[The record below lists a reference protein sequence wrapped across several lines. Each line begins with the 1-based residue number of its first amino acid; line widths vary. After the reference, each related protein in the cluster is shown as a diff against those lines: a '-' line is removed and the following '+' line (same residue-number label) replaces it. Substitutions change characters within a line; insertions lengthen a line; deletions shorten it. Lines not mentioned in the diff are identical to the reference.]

1 MRRFQQK
8 LIVPAA
14 SRPLIDRSQ
23 LAERLEESISGRRVV
38 ALAAPAGWGKTTALS
53 QWSTRTALPIA
64 WYTLDSGDSDPS
76 VFLDY
81 LLHSIADYIPEI
93 DDLITRLSTAPANE
107 LPHLYQAAALGV
119 AAAAAPFA
127 LVLDDFHALGD
138 DASATGP
145 ALINGFLASIAEYAP
160 NCHLVVASRTPPA
173 LYGMVRL
180 IAQQRAAVFDYTA
193 LQFSP
198 GDVQRL
204 AGITAGMMLSDMS
217 AQHLTNQLGGWVT
230 GIVLSLDQV
239 RAQRTSDDSFSEQL
253 ESRAA
258 DQPLVEADTG
268 RVYAF
273 LAEQVIAPLPLTL
286 QLFLED
292 TSVLT
297 DLSPRRCDTL
307 RGTTDSGMMLDEVRQ
322 YGLFVTS
329 RAGWLSYHSLFREF
343 LRTRLARDPRREER
357 MLRMAAEIYAAED
370 EIEAAL
376 ECYLSVGAL
385 TEAIALLRES
395 VARYRRFSRQT
406 TLLSC
411 FDRLA
416 AALSE
421 QAGRG
426 GRQEHTQVMPADLL
440 IEQARVYSDLALWE
454 RAYLSIQLAETLGT
468 QEQRWEAQIVHAELF
483 RIQGHHI
490 NAQNQLETVPFDQ
503 LPNALK
509 MIYCLRRGQICAMA
523 GRSQEAIDALEQ
535 AYRLTQRSL
544 EADNPNVLADIHDN
558 LGWAYYVQGQL
569 TLALRHMQR
578 ADTCW
583 QTTGNS
589 GRRAMTLNNI
599 GVILTEEGK
608 VGEARETFE
617 LGLDIARKTG
627 RVREEA
633 SLQCSIAELDLT
645 EGNFV
650 RSYQQFAHA
659 YASSE
664 KASLYDVIEDTA
676 VGAAWCASL
685 AALHEDYERW
695 RSVAESVLTPDRPA
709 TTGRLLLCELH
720 QVIHEGTIDRLQAT
734 ALLDQLSAIDEH
746 LGLIERAYVCLA
758 QTILANPGEEM
769 LRSWQRF
776 EEHAKRLHTN
786 LLLHLLKPHHATLA
800 QAARISPF
808 AAQLLRVVDQPKRVR
823 WHIQVLGGFFCW
835 IDSRPADLSVL
846 HRALLTRL
854 LDAGPPG
861 VAVERLWESVWG
873 DTDLSMTALHQAMRR
888 LRVQTGLSTAV
899 RDGTCAIWGDWEQIV
914 YDVRDLERTLDEPLS
929 QQMIDRAIKLYRG
942 EFLPGALAG
951 TSLWVE
957 SRRTQLQER
966 FLNTLE
972 LYASSIEAEQ
982 PQLALQYYQRAL
994 QIDGCRE
1001 QTAVALMRL
1010 AARFGNRS
1018 LVNSTFEHLTGS
1030 LRILGASP
1038 AATTTALYRQLH

>member
-14 SRPLIDRSQ
+14 SRPLIDRAD
-23 LAERLEESISGRRVV
+23 LVDRLEQSITSRRVV
-38 ALAAPAGWGKTTALS
+38 ALAAPAGWGKTTVLS
-53 QWSTRTALPIA
+53 QWSVKTTLPIA

-81 LLHSIADYIPEI
+81 LLHSVADYIPDI
-93 DDLITRLSTAPANE
+93 DDLITRLSTAPPGE
-107 LPHLYQAAALGV
+107 LPHLYQAAALSV
-119 AAAAAPFA
+119 AAAPQPFA

-138 DASATGP
+138 DVSATGL

-180 IAQQRAAVFDYTA
+180 IAQQRAAVLDYTA
-193 LQFSP
+193 LQFSAN
-198 GDVQRL
+198 DVQRL
-204 AGITAGMMLSDMS
+204 AGISSGMMLSDAS
-217 AQHLTNQLGGWVT
+217 ARHLTNQLGGWVT
-230 GIVLSLDQV
+230 GIVLSLDQA
-239 RAQRTSDDSFSEQL
+239 RAQHADGRTFSDQL
-253 ESRAA
+253 PSRSGE
-258 DQPLVEADTG
+258 QPLVEADTG

-273 LAEQVIAPLPLTL
+273 LAEQVIAPLPRSM
-286 QLFLED
+286 QQFLED

-307 RGTTDSGMMLDEVRQ
+307 RGASDSGLLLEEVRQ

-329 RAGWLSYHSLFREF
+329 RAGWLSYHSLFRDF

-357 MLRMAAEIYAAED
+357 MLRTAAQIYAADD

-376 ECYLSVGAL
+376 ECYISVGAYDESL
-385 TEAIALLRES
+385 ALLRDA
-395 VARYRRFSRQT
+395 VPRYRRFSRQT

-416 AALSE
+416 SAMSE
-421 QAGRG
+421 QAGWV
-426 GRQEHTQVMPADLL
+426 RQDHSQVLPADLL

-454 RAYLSIQLAETLGT
+454 RAYLSIQLAETLGS

-483 RIQGHHI
+483 RIQGQHL
-490 NAQNQLETVPFDQ
+490 NAQQQLDLVPLEQ
-503 LPNALK
+503 LPNGLR
-509 MIYCLRRGQICAMA
+509 MIYWLRRGQICAMA
-523 GRSQEAIDALEQ
+523 GRSQEAVDALEQ
-535 AYRLTQRSL
+535 AYRLTQQSL
-544 EADNPNVLADIHDN
+544 EADNPHVLADIHDN

-583 QTTGNS
+583 QSTGNS

-608 VGEARETFE
+608 GGEAREIFE
-617 LGLDIARKTG
+617 LGLEIARKTG

-633 SLQCSIAELDLT
+633 SLQCSLAELDLT
-645 EGNFV
+645 EGHFASAFHQFV
-650 RSYQQFAHA
+650 SA
-659 YASSE
+659 YATSE
-664 KASLYDVIEDTA
+664 KASLYDVVEDTA
-676 VGAAWCASL
+676 VGATWSAAL
-685 AALHEDYERW
+685 AAMGDEYHHW
-695 RSVAESVLTPDRPA
+695 RAAAEGALTSEQLAPS
-709 TTGRLLLCELH
+709 GRLLLCDLH
-720 QVIHEGTIDRLQAT
+720 MALRDRHADVGRAR
-734 ALLDQLSAIDEH
+734 ALLGELEAFEPH
-746 LGLIERAYVCLA
+746 LTAVEKAYLWLARASMA
-758 QTILANPGEEM
+758 AGSESFAAT
-769 LRSWQRF
+769 WQRF
-776 EEHAKRLHTN
+776 EQLARQLHTG
-786 LLLHLLKPHHATLA
+786 LLIQLLKTHHAAVA
-800 QAARISPF
+800 QAARFSTF
-808 AAQLLRVVDQPKRVR
+808 AAQLLRSIEQPARVR
-823 WHIQVLGGFFCW
+823 WQIQVLGGFFCW
-835 IDSRPADLSVL
+835 IDGKQAELSVL

-854 LDAGPPG
+854 LDAGPRG

-873 DTDLSMTALHQAMRR
+873 ESELSMTALHQAMRR
-888 LRVQTGLSTAV
+888 LRVQTGLSAAV
-899 RDGTCAIWGDWEQIV
+899 RDGTCAIWGDWDQIV
-914 YDVRDLERTLDEPLS
+914 YDVRDLERTLDEALS
-929 QQMIDRAIKLYRG
+929 HQMIDRALKLYRG
-942 EFLPGALAG
+942 EFLSGVASGA
-951 TSLWVE
+951 SLWVE
-957 SRRTQLQER
+957 SRRAQLQER

-972 LYASSIEAEQ
+972 LCANMLEAEQ

-994 QIDGCRE
+994 QLDGCRE

-1030 LRILGASP
+1030 LRILGTSP